1 MSSIDFIAS
10 EVDFTFASSFATTA
24 SAAFAFAASRLGW
37 SPSPFGIGFHRRD
50 FRYQALAGNRPE
62 TGNQVAVVV
71 VGSILRR

>member
-1 MSSIDFIAS
+1 MNSIDFIAS

-24 SAAFAFAASRLGW
+24 SAFAFAASRLGW
-37 SPSPFGIGFHRRD
+37 SPSPFGIDFHRRD
-50 FRYQALAGNRPE
+50 FHHQALAGNRPE